1 MESARTLLT
10 LGDKEYGNAIGICII
25 HAVISAND
33 AITIHLGEVRSSSE
47 QHADAQRL
55 LLEVT
60 KKVPEK
66 VLRAYGSVVQAKFE
80 YEYSGD
86 VFTPAAA
93 RRLLVKAEV
102 FYRGTGTTA
111 LTQARL
117 RSSHIGPAQSRG
129 CCSWATS
136 YRAVVCRRASS
147 CQGGDGGEPAGNVAL
162 SH

>member
-33 AITIHLGEVRSSSE
+33 AITIHLGEIRSSSE

-55 LLEVT
+55 LLEVAR
-60 KKVPEK
+60 KVPEK
-66 VLRAYGSVVQAKFE
+66 VLRAYASVVQAKFE

-86 VFTPAAA
+86 VFTPSAA

-102 FYRGTGTTA
+102 FYGWA
-111 LTQARL
+111 QEQL
-117 RSSHIGPAQSRG
+117 R
-129 CCSWATS
+129 
-136 YRAVVCRRASS
+136 
-147 CQGGDGGEPAGNVAL
+147 
-162 SH
+162 

>member
-1 MESARTLLT
+1 M
-10 LGDKEYGNAIGICII
+10 
-25 HAVISAND
+25 AVSIEHSCSRQLNCR
-33 AITIHLGEVRSSSE
+33 V
-47 QHADAQRL
+47 AQRL

-102 FYRGTGTTA
+102 FYGWA
-111 LTQARL
+111 QEQL
-117 RSSHIGPAQSRG
+117 R
-129 CCSWATS
+129 
-136 YRAVVCRRASS
+136 
-147 CQGGDGGEPAGNVAL
+147 
-162 SH
+162 